1 MNSTNKQKHNLL
13 VVLEEVLEYRKTTFS
28 TLATYQWE
36 KKVSKKITNYFPH
49 ETCIEDLTVKNMRD
63 FFRQ

>member
-36 KKVSKKITNYFPH
+36 KKVSKKITHIFN
-49 ETCIEDLTVKNMRD
+49 C
-63 FFRQ
+63 